1 MAKNSSRSKG
11 YRKTTEKTTGYTPR
25 EKKIMIIGFAV
36 IAVAIL
42 CAAFL
47 PDWIESFSLLK
58 VEDGVVQG
66 MEDNWLISNVGTST
80 KPKYRK
86 IAEVDP
92 PEGYALTKRDS
103 LSSDE
108 NLTYAVYEPVESGI
122 AQQLLAQTAKGDPES
137 LISTLSTNMSIY
149 GGEYLYTGESTQE
162 TIDGKTLYSTLI
174 EYTMP
179 ASTGDMEA
187 DTTEAATAEPDTT
200 GAPTA
205 EPDTAEADTTEA
217 DTAEAGDAEK
227 VYTQSA
233 IVYVVS
239 PLDGYSVVLTASNDG
254 SDESA
259 FADRDALLA
268 FVKDWA
274 TTVRL
279 EG

>member
-137 LISTLSTNMSIY
+137 LISTLSTNMSVY

-179 ASTGDMEA
+179 ANTASNGSDESEG
-187 DTTEAATAEPDTT
+187 TEA
-200 GAPTA
+200 
-205 EPDTAEADTTEA
+205 TEA
-217 DTAEAGDAEK
+217 SETEK
-227 VYTQSA
+227 IYTQSA
-233 IVYVVS
+233 VVYVVS

>member
-122 AQQLLAQTAKGDPES
+122 AQQLMAQAGSQEAE
-137 LISTLSTNMSIY
+137 TLSASYSSIASLY
-149 GGEYLYTGESTQE
+149 GGEYLYTSEVQQD
-162 TIDGKTLYSTLI
+162 TIDGKTIYTILV
-174 EYTMP
+174 EYTMQ
-179 ASTGDMEA
+179 TNT
-187 DTTEAATAEPDTT
+187 DTENPEY
-200 GAPTA
+200 G
-205 EPDTAEADTTEA
+205 
-217 DTAEAGDAEK
+217 
-227 VYTQSA
+227 YTQSA
-233 IVYVVS
+233 AAYIDS
-239 PLDGYSVVLTASNDG
+239 PLDGRCVLLTANNDG
-254 SDESA
+254 ADESA
-259 FADRDALLA
+259 FADRDAMLE
-268 FVKDWA
+268 FVRNWA
-274 TTVRL
+274 ATVRL
-279 EG
+279 ED